1 MGVRV
6 PSPASTLSTRTFA
19 NLRRTGSVKPV
30 AAVKV
35 DPEKMPGSQVVWSV
49 EVDAEQVLKSIDQA
63 YSRLAPR
70 VRIAGFRPG
79 KAPRPMVE
87 REIGWPAP
95 RKEPF
100 DLILPTA
107 YNSALDEAAL
117 DPIDVPRVEV
127 QQFERDQ
134 PMRFTA
140 TVSIKPE
147 ITLKEYKDIS
157 VPRPH
162 SEISDKEVDEA
173 LERLRLR
180 FAELHAVERPVQ
192 AGDFLTVDTH
202 IIKSGAVLIGE
213 SETDAQLEVDKERL
227 ITGLAEGLFGQAVGE
242 TRDIALTLPADYP
255 KKDLAGQHVAF
266 RITVKSIK
274 DRRLPPLDDE
284 LAKQVGRG
292 QTFEELRQEVHD
304 ELQEAA
310 HQSDEQ
316 RFENDVLK
324 ALEERMEAEVPEPL
338 IEREVSRRI
347 RELETRLQ
355 EQGVKME
362 RYLQYTN
369 TSLDVL
375 KAEQRPQA
383 VQKVRLELALETVA
397 EREGLTVSDAEVDEA
412 GNNALAGEDHGG
424 HGHWELRTADP
435 VRAYFRHQ
443 LLMRKTIDYL
453 SSVAAP
459 EPSATIEPP
468 SEAKELE
475 SAGKAAS
482 GGERRARAEERRG
495 PDAASKKS
503 TRESGL

>member
-1 MGVRV
+1 V
-6 PSPASTLSTRTFA
+6 
-19 NLRRTGSVKPV
+19 
-30 AAVKV
+30 VKV
-35 DPEKMPGSQVVWSV
+35 DTERKPGSQVVLSV
-49 EVDAEQVLKSIDQA
+49 EVDADQVSKSIDQA

-87 REIGWPAP
+87 REIGWPALSS
-95 RKEPF
+95 EAQ
-100 DLILPTA
+100 DALIQAAFLA
-107 YNSALDEAAL
+107 ALDETGL
-117 DPIDVPRVEV
+117 DPIDAPRVEPE
-127 QQFERDQ
+127 QLQRGGAF
-134 PMRFTA
+134 RFKA
-140 TVSIKPE
+140 SFAVKPE
-147 ITLKEYKDIS
+147 ITLKEYKDIR

-162 SEISDKEVDEA
+162 SEIGDKEVDAA
-173 LERLRLR
+173 LERLRSR

-202 IIKSGAVLIGE
+202 IVKSGAVLIGE
-213 SETDAQLEVDKERL
+213 SETDAQLEVDKDRL
-227 ITGLAEGLFGQAVGE
+227 ITGLAEGLLGQAPGE

-255 KKDLAGQHVAF
+255 KKDLAGQNVAF

-274 DRRLPPLDDE
+274 ERRLPPLDDE

-292 QTFEELRQEVHD
+292 QTFGELRQEVHD

-310 HQSDEQ
+310 HQADEQ

-324 ALEERMEAEVPEPL
+324 ALDERMEVEVPETL
-338 IEREVSRRI
+338 IEREVSRRV
-347 RELETRLQ
+347 RELEVRLQ
-355 EQGVKME
+355 EQGVKMD
-362 RYLQYTN
+362 RYLEYTN
-369 TSLDVL
+369 TSMDVL

-383 VQKVRLELALETVA
+383 MQKVRLELALETVA

-412 GNNALAGEDHGG
+412 VANALAEEDHAG
-424 HGHWELRTADP
+424 HRHGDLRTADP

-459 EPSATIEPP
+459 ESSDTMEPP

-475 SAGKAAS
+475 SAGKTAS
-482 GGERRARAEERRG
+482 GGERRTRQ
-495 PDAASKKS
+495 KKG
-503 TRESGL
+503 R

>member
-1 MGVRV
+1 M
-6 PSPASTLSTRTFA
+6 
-19 NLRRTGSVKPV
+19 

-35 DPEKMPGSQVVWSV
+35 DTERKPGSQVVLSV
-49 EVDAEQVLKSIDQA
+49 EVDADQVSKSIDQA

-87 REIGWPAP
+87 REIGWPALSS
-95 RKEPF
+95 EAQ
-100 DLILPTA
+100 DALIQAAFLA
-107 YNSALDEAAL
+107 ALDETGL
-117 DPIDVPRVEV
+117 DPIDAPRVEPE
-127 QQFERDQ
+127 QLQRGGAF
-134 PMRFTA
+134 RFKA
-140 TVSIKPE
+140 SFAVKPE
-147 ITLKEYKDIS
+147 ITLKEYKDIR

-162 SEISDKEVDEA
+162 SEIGDKEVDEA
-173 LERLRLR
+173 LERLRSR

-202 IIKSGAVLIGE
+202 IVKSGAVLIGE
-213 SETDAQLEVDKERL
+213 SETDALLEVDKDRL
-227 ITGLAEGLFGQAVGE
+227 ISGLADGLLGQAPGE
-242 TRDIALTLPADYP
+242 TRDIPLTLPADYP
-255 KKDLAGQHVAF
+255 KKDLAGQNVAF
-266 RITVKSIK
+266 RVTVKSIK
-274 DRRLPPLDDE
+274 ERRLPPLDDE

-292 QTFEELRQEVHD
+292 QTFGELRQEVHD

-310 HQSDEQ
+310 HQADEQ

-324 ALEERMEAEVPEPL
+324 ALDERMEVEVPEAL

-347 RELETRLQ
+347 RELEVRLQ
-355 EQGVKME
+355 EQGVKMD
-362 RYLQYTN
+362 RYLEYTN
-369 TSLDVL
+369 TSMDVL

-412 GNNALAGEDHGG
+412 VANALAEEDHAG
-424 HGHWELRTADP
+424 HRHGDLRTADP

-459 EPSATIEPP
+459 ESSDTMEPP

-475 SAGKAAS
+475 SAGKTAS
-482 GGERRARAEERRG
+482 GGERRTRQ
-495 PDAASKKS
+495 KKG
-503 TRESGL
+503 R